1 MWAFLKSLE
10 NYLCPCP
17 IHKMIELKNSLDIVL
32 GIFAL
37 VAIVYR
43 ISHMEASI
51 YREID
56 RVSDNITNQLHT
68 IQMDFSNHKTDY
80 AVRKEWH
87 TETARG
93 LKQMIQHKF
102 SRLNFHVI
110 DVQRYLEKSGYVIR
124 SQPVADPDDDDRN

>member
-10 NYLCPCP
+10 NLCPCSL
-17 IHKMIELKNSLDIVL
+17 HKMIDLKNSLDIVL

-43 ISHMEASI
+43 ISHMKASI

-56 RVSDNITNQLHT
+56 RVSDKIIEQIHNM
-68 IQMDFSNHKTDY
+68 QMDFSNLKTDY

-110 DVQRYLEKSGYVIR
+110 DVQRYLEKTGYV
-124 SQPVADPDDDDRN
+124 